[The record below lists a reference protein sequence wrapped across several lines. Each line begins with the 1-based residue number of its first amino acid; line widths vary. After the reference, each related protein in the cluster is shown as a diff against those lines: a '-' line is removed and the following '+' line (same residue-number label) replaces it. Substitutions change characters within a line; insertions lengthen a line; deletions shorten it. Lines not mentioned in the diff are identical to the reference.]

1 MLPAAHPHTEFK
13 TIRTVPS
20 VLMALVTRSAVV
32 VSSKPIFDNSARIGA
47 TNSGGYI
54 IYLFCKVTSNQQSIM

>member
-20 VLMALVTRSAVV
+20 VLIADDTRSAVV
-32 VSSKPIFDNSARIGA
+32 VSSKPILVNSARMGA

-54 IYLFCKVTSNQQSIM
+54 I